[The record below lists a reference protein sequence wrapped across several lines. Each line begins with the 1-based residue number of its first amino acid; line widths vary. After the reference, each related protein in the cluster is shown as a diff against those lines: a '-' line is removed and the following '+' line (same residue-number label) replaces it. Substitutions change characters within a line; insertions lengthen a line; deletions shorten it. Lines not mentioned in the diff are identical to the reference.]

1 MITEKGTIKTS
12 TPLTEQV
19 HKELNKKPFVLSI
32 LYIVL
37 GAIILALGF
46 VVYLLTED
54 SYGIVLL
61 ACGTIILACGI
72 IILVAVRSAKNLT
85 LKRRKVDEAEFFRDH
100 LMAYE
105 YTDGELTTT
114 SKIYYSWLIKIR
126 ETANYL
132 FLYNTK
138 ATAVAVD
145 KNSLPLNELSTIRML
160 LGRSAAGAA
169 QVPVQVPEQSVET
182 PTAAEVPPEEPFT
195 DLKENKEE

>member
-12 TPLTEQV
+12 TPLTLQV
-19 HKELNKKPFVLSI
+19 HNELNKKVFGLSI
-32 LYIVL
+32 AYIVL
-37 GAIILALGF
+37 GAIMLALGF
-46 VVYLLTED
+46 VVYILTED

-61 ACGTIILACGI
+61 VCGAILCACGI

-85 LKRRKVDEAEFFRDH
+85 LKHQKVDEAEFFRDH

-114 SKIYYSWLIKIR
+114 SKIYYNWIIKIR

-138 ATAVAVD
+138 ATAIAVD
-145 KNSLPLNELSTIRML
+145 KNSLPLSELNTIRML
-160 LGRSAAGAA
+160 LGRPIVGEA
-169 QVPVQVPEQSVET
+169 QAPVQV
-182 PTAAEVPPEEPFT
+182 
-195 DLKENKEE
+195 